1 MELKLNVYNGKEIE
15 KTSTADDFML
25 MTGTCEDILQVIDI
39 DAFGGKLDEKA
50 LGMEILKVVIKSFGK
65 FKPMMK
71 EIFDG
76 LTDEEY
82 SRTAIKDVAGVVVQ
96 IVMYTITELFSGI
109 TPSKN

>member
-1 MELKLNVYNGKEIE
+1 MELKLNVYDGKKIE
-15 KTSTADDFML
+15 KTYTAEDFML
-25 MTGTCEDILQVIDI
+25 MTGTCEDILQVVDI
-39 DAFGGKLDEKA
+39 DKFGGTIDEKS

-76 LTDEEY
+76 LTDDEY
-82 SRTAIKDVAGVVVQ
+82 SRTAIKEVAGVVVQ